1 MSTTTQNPTPLAPD
15 AGATVGRRLSS
26 ARVLLAGLGNIG
38 SFLAVLLAPLVGLIR
53 LVDRDSIEVRNATN
67 QLYRPED
74 QGQAKVDV
82 VARQIAGTTPQLQVE
97 RRIAD
102 VEDLPWED
110 YADVDIVMAGLDSL
124 RARQLLLEKHYPLNI
139 PYIDGAVGDPLLAR
153 VQVLLP
159 GQACLECN
167 WAPLQYRQL
176 MREVPCRP
184 NAPPNEAPRTM
195 APGCA
200 GAAVAAVMV
209 AQCMRLFSEDPPR
222 ESYEIYGD
230 LLAGRFVQYRRGR
243 NVQCRYRH
251 EVAPQLLPLEAPLS
265 LATVADLIDVVRQ
278 HFAGQRV
285 QLEFRRG
292 ILGNALFATDRLA
305 EPEQLRPL
313 WNRRLSEMG
322 LTPRDRVVVRAV
334 AASRAAHICFDSPT
348 KG

>member
-1 MSTTTQNPTPLAPD
+1 MSTTIQNPTQLAPD
-15 AGATVGRRLSS
+15 PDATVGSRLSS

-38 SFLAVLLAPLVGLIR
+38 SFLAVLLAPLVGFVR

-82 VARQIAGTTPQLQVE
+82 VARQIASTTPQLQVE

-102 VEDLPWED
+102 IEDLPWED
-110 YADVDIVMAGLDSL
+110 FADVDLVMAGLDSL

-139 PYIDGAVGDPLLAR
+139 PYIDGAVGEVLLAR

-159 GQACLECN
+159 GEACLECS
-167 WAPLQYRQL
+167 WTPSQYRQL
-176 MREVPCRP
+176 MREAPCRP
-184 NAPPNEAPRTM
+184 GAAPIDAPRTI

-200 GAAVAAVMV
+200 GAAAAAIMV
-209 AQCMRLFSEDPPR
+209 AQCMKLFSEDPPR

-230 LLAGRFVQYRRGR
+230 LLAGQFAKYRRRR
-243 NVQCRYRH
+243 NERCRYRH
-251 EVAPQLLPLEAPLS
+251 DVEPQLIQLEAPLS
-265 LATVADLIDVVRQ
+265 RATVADLIDVVRQ
-278 HFAGQRV
+278 HFAAERV

-292 ILGNALFATDRLA
+292 ILGSSLFATDCLT
-305 EPEQLRPL
+305 EPEQLQPL
-313 WNRRLSEMG
+313 RHRRLSDMG
-322 LTPRDRVVVRAV
+322 LTPRDRIVVRAV
-334 AASRAAHICFDSPT
+334 ADSRAAHICFDSAT